1 MRFCSVRRWHDRGP
15 GRARRGR
22 RERCRGR
29 CSRSVGRGRASERS
43 PSRQVSSSSCARI
56 CTSTSTEVN
65 TRSYSPARRAHRSA
79 AEVQPAGGLDGVSG
93 QDRSP
98 GLHIHDL
105 RLTGNTLPAAARASN
120 RDLMARMGHDSTI
133 GHIDR
138 AGERQSTASA
148 GAFALPHRGLLAWS
162 GRRESNPH
170 YQLGRLKFCH

>member
-1 MRFCSVRRWHDRGP
+1 MIVGLGGHVEDGGSDAEAAVREAWEEAGHPNGPPSAKCRRRAALAYARVRRPRSTRVRIHRPD
-15 GRARRGR
+15 GRTDPQRKFNPLVDWMA
-22 RERCRGR
+22 
-29 CSRSVGRGRASERS
+29 SVAKIGA
-43 PSRQVSSSSCARI
+43 
-56 CTSTSTEVN
+56 
-65 TRSYSPARRAHRSA
+65 
-79 AEVQPAGGLDGVSG
+79 
-93 QDRSP
+93 P

-138 AGERQSTASA
+138 SGERQSTASA